1 LVKKIHYNMERRA
14 IVTRCKSQIVKEE
27 VGNKQGDA
35 VFPIIRIRTRIRTP
49 IHISNYA
56 ANLSQ
61 NNQKSK
67 THIHNESQDTSV
79 LMARRKSVR
88 QPTRQLAYEHSALRL
103 TYSRLKSRAKISSWN
118 VLPDSIAC
126 FVYTQDTTM
135 SKPIASSANSERLR
149 KALTAFKHLKSLSLS
164 AKEIANLPK
173 LAPQKPYGLPGS
185 RFFMQACKNFN
196 INAIESMLEFNKW
209 LAQSYDFMHLTALHW
224 ATKRKFL
231 PVMEKLLDAGAY
243 IDARDAVLFI

>member
-1 LVKKIHYNMERRA
+1 MERRT
-14 IVTRCKSQIVKEE
+14 IVLRCKSQIVKEDMR
-27 VGNKQGDA
+27 NKQVED
-35 VFPIIRIRTRIRTP
+35 VSPVIRIRTRTRTP

-56 ANLSQ
+56 ANINQ
-61 NNQKSK
+61 TKQKSK
-67 THIHNESQDTSV
+67 THIHIHNERQDTSLPMV
-79 LMARRKSVR
+79 KRKSIR
-88 QPTRQLAYEHSALRL
+88 QPTRQLAFEHSVLRL
-103 TYSRLKSRAKISSWN
+103 SYSRLKSRASISSWN

-126 FVYTQDTTM
+126 FVYTQGNAI
-135 SKPIASSANSERLR
+135 SKPIAPFPNSERLR

-164 AKEIANLPK
+164 AKEIANLPR

-196 INAIESMLEFNKW
+196 IKAIESMLELNKW
-209 LAQSYDFMHLTALHW
+209 LAQSYDYMHLTALHW

-231 PVMEKLLDAGAY
+231 LVMEKLLDAGAY